1 MTVRGKLLVAT
12 SLTAVLVALGACSSS
27 GTHPSSSAS
36 TTGATTASGSSQPA
50 GTPIKV
56 GEICS
61 CSGVPGFS
69 QYAVPIQQSVKAW
82 ADGVNA
88 SGGVDGHPVEL
99 IAEDDA
105 TNPGTSVTKATTLI
119 SDHVVAIIDDT
130 TLVESW
136 APAAEAAK
144 IPVVGTD
151 SINPPFDSSPDFYA
165 EGQTNDTTLAAIVA
179 IAKQAGAKN
188 IGLIYCAESPVCAES
203 VPLMKSAGKTEG
215 VPDIYSESISASAP
229 NYTAQCVA
237 AKQAGVTTL
246 FVADVGTIIE
256 HFAADCQQ
264 QNYTPTYITEAAGFT
279 MDQASAPGLSKDL
292 WSQYPDVPFWAN
304 TPAVQAYDTVM
315 DKYYPGVRKDIPIF
329 NEDAFMGWVSA
340 KLLQAGI
347 DAGGL
352 TATAT
357 PSSAEVT
364 SGLNSLKGDT
374 LGGLTPPLTFV
385 AGQPHH
391 VNCYFVG
398 HIQNGKPTL
407 VNSGQASC
415 LSNTSS
421 S

>member
-1 MTVRGKLLVAT
+1 
-12 SLTAVLVALGACSSS
+12 
-27 GTHPSSSAS
+27 
-36 TTGATTASGSSQPA
+36 
-50 GTPIKV
+50 
-56 GEICS
+56 
-61 CSGVPGFS
+61 
-69 QYAVPIQQSVKAW
+69 
-82 ADGVNA
+82 
-88 SGGVDGHPVEL
+88 
-99 IAEDDA
+99 
-105 TNPGTSVTKATTLI
+105 
-119 SDHVVAIIDDT
+119 
-130 TLVESW
+130 
-136 APAAEAAK
+136 
-144 IPVVGTD
+144 
-151 SINPPFDSSPDFYA
+151 
-165 EGQTNDTTLAAIVA
+165 
-179 IAKQAGAKN
+179 
-188 IGLIYCAESPVCAES
+188 
-203 VPLMKSAGKTEG
+203 MKSAGKTEG

-264 QNYTPTYITEAAGFT
+264 QGYTPTYITEAAGFT

-315 DKYYPGVRKDIPIF
+315 DKYYPGVRKNIPIF

-347 DAGGL
+347 DTGGL

-407 VNSGQASC
+407 VNNGQASC
-415 LSNTSS
+415 LSNASS